1 MKASERERE
10 RESRQIKVS
19 FRIIAFSPIKSFF
32 VSNKLLIKKP
42 MIDTFVLW
50 LKCSTRGKIRLV
62 WMNMLFRKENEWS
75 LS

>member
-32 VSNKLLIKKP
+32 VSNKLLIKKT
-42 MIDTFVLW
+42 MINTFVLW
-50 LKCSTRGKIRLV
+50 LKCSTRDKIRLV
-62 WMNMLFRKENEWS
+62 YVNMLFSKENEWS